1 MVEVCLVV
9 NTKLSGKRLHT
20 AIKKS
25 GYSIREL
32 QEMLTLSCPNPIY
45 RWIHGEALPS
55 TVNLYRL
62 SYFLQVPM
70 ESLLAVEQWFQGQI
84 KPDRP
89 GILYNFTRNPGL
101 SGADQYLLQQIF
113 LCNMHKKAIMIIV
126 PEISGFVTGTCMRV
140 KYFTYPL
147 FYFQRKD

>member
-1 MVEVCLVV
+1 MAKVCLVV
-9 NTKLSGKRLHT
+9 NTKLSGKKLRT

-62 SYFLQVPM
+62 SYYLQVPM
-70 ESLLAVEQWFQGQI
+70 ENLLATE
-84 KPDRP
+84 
-89 GILYNFTRNPGL
+89 
-101 SGADQYLLQQIF
+101 
-113 LCNMHKKAIMIIV
+113 CM
-126 PEISGFVTGTCMRV
+126 VTNEE
-140 KYFTYPL
+140 Y
-147 FYFQRKD
+147 